1 VKRRIAYLAILAV
14 EIQKCFL
21 NNWHVA
27 TVYSVCGSHVAMLYS
42 ICGSHV
48 AMLYSICGSH
58 VAMLY
63 SICGSHD
70 TCISDKSKALSILV
84 SVESHAVMQLAFVHC
99 LLLLTNKIKVLPW
112 LMQ

>member
-1 VKRRIAYLAILAV
+1 MKRRIAYLAILAV

-27 TVYSVCGSHVAMLYS
+27 TVYSV
-42 ICGSHV
+42 CGSHV